1 MDAVSVIE
9 RCARESCSI
18 AQLALYIEM
27 ENNGTA
33 EADVTARV
41 EQMLNVMEKAAENAL
56 EQPVQ
61 SVSGLTGGDA
71 FRYRRYQ
78 QAGESLMGDTA
89 SLAMAF
95 ALSSS
100 ETNAAMGRI
109 VACPT
114 AGSCGIL
121 PAALFSV
128 AQQRGLS
135 RRQQVEG
142 FLVAGVVGMIIDEH
156 ASLAGAQGGCQAE
169 CGSAAAMAA
178 AAVTEMLGGSPAQCF
193 DAAAIA
199 IKNTLGLVCDP
210 VAGLVE
216 IPCIKRNVG
225 GVVNALSAA
234 DLALAG
240 VKSYIPFDDAVDA
253 MNRVGKSMPAAL
265 RETALGGLA
274 TTPTGRR
281 MKEAVFGADSA
292 KK

>member
-1 MDAVSVIE
+1 MDALTVIK
-9 RCARESCSI
+9 RCAEEQRTI
-18 AQLALYIEM
+18 GGLAFLLEA
-27 ENNGTA
+27 ENDGTA
-33 EADVTARV
+33 EADVVARV
-41 EQMLNVMEKAAENAL
+41 EQMLDVMEKAACGAL
-56 EQPVQ
+56 EKPVR

-71 FRYRRYQ
+71 FRYHGYQ
-78 QAGESLMGDTA
+78 QAGLSLMGELP
-89 SLAMAF
+89 SLAMAY

-128 AQQRGLS
+128 AKVKNLPRHKL
-135 RRQQVEG
+135 VDA
-142 FLVAGVVGMIIDEH
+142 FLAAGVVGMIIDEH

-178 AAVTEMLGGSPAQCF
+178 AAVTEMLDGTPEQCF
-193 DAAAIA
+193 NAAAIA

-210 VAGLVE
+210 IAGLVE

-225 GVVNALSAA
+225 GVMNALSAA

-240 VKSYIPFDDAVDA
+240 VQSYIPFDDAVDA
-253 MNRVGKSMPAAL
+253 MNRVGNAMPAAL

-274 TTPTGRR
+274 TTETGKR
-281 MKEAVFGADSA
+281 MMEQVFGER
-292 KK
+292 K

>member
-1 MDAVSVIE
+1 MDALTVIK
-9 RCARESCSI
+9 RCAEEQRTI
-18 AQLALYIEM
+18 GGLAFLLEA
-27 ENNGTA
+27 ENDGTA
-33 EADVTARV
+33 EADVVARV
-41 EQMLNVMEKAAENAL
+41 EQMLDVMEKAACGAL
-56 EQPVQ
+56 EKPVR

-71 FRYRRYQ
+71 FRYHGYQ
-78 QAGESLMGDTA
+78 QAGLSLMGELP
-89 SLAMAF
+89 SLAMAY

-128 AQQRGLS
+128 AKVKNLPRHKL
-135 RRQQVEG
+135 VDA
-142 FLVAGVVGMIIDEH
+142 FLAAGVVGMIIDEH

-178 AAVTEMLGGSPAQCF
+178 AAVTEMLDGTPEQCF
-193 DAAAIA
+193 NAAAIA

-225 GVVNALSAA
+225 GVMNALSAA

-240 VKSYIPFDDAVDA
+240 VQSYIPFDDAVDA
-253 MNRVGKSMPAAL
+253 MNRVGNAMPAAL

-274 TTPTGRR
+274 TTETGKR
-281 MKEAVFGADSA
+281 MMEQVFGER
-292 KK
+292 K

>member
-1 MDAVSVIE
+1 MDALTVIK
-9 RCARESCSI
+9 RCAEEQRTI
-18 AQLALYIEM
+18 GGLAFLLEA
-27 ENNGTA
+27 ENDGTA
-33 EADVTARV
+33 EADVVARV
-41 EQMLNVMEKAAENAL
+41 EQMLEVMEKAAVHAL
-56 EQPVQ
+56 EKPVR

-71 FRYRRYQ
+71 FRYRGYQ
-78 QAGESLMGDTA
+78 QAGLSLMGELP
-89 SLAMAF
+89 SLAMAY

-128 AQQRGLS
+128 AKVKNLPRHKL
-135 RRQQVEG
+135 VDA
-142 FLVAGVVGMIIDEH
+142 FLAAGVVGMIIDEH

-178 AAVTEMLGGSPAQCF
+178 AAVTEMLDGTPEQCF
-193 DAAAIA
+193 NAAAIA

-225 GVVNALSAA
+225 GVMNALSAA

-240 VKSYIPFDDAVDA
+240 VQSYIPFDDAVDA
-253 MNRVGKSMPAAL
+253 MNRVGNAMPAAL

-274 TTPTGRR
+274 TTETGKR
-281 MKEAVFGADSA
+281 MMEQVFGER
-292 KK
+292 K